1 MAGEFFIA
9 RKYFF
14 SKKRVGMIS
23 ATALVSIGGFAV
35 GVWAMITALSVLGG
49 FEREVREKIL
59 NFDSH
64 IKVEKEVGSGLAEW
78 ETLQEELSR
87 IAEPMAIAPYVM
99 GKGIINH
106 RDKQSIVIIKGTV
119 ESGLKKVT
127 NISSSIVEGD
137 INIETEASDGIIIGR
152 NLSERLLAGIG
163 DTVTVI
169 NPLSMGSVFSVPVVE
184 RFVVIGIFSANIFN
198 YDDVYTYVYYKN
210 AQRFLRMGEEVT
222 GIEMSFKRFEDSFEA
237 ADLLRSSDLRDVR
250 IMTWFELHRDLLGA
264 MKLEK
269 MGAFAVLSLIIIVA
283 AFNVVSSLIMMVM
296 DKRKEIGILKAI
308 GARDSS
314 IAKIFTLT
322 GLFSGVIGI
331 AAGLFMGVTLV
342 YLQGEY
348 GILKLPSD
356 VYFISVLPVQLSLI
370 ELGSIV
376 LLSALL
382 GLLATLYPARKAAGL
397 LPVEAIRYE

>member
-23 ATALVSIGGFAV
+23 ATAVISIGGFAV

-64 IKVEKEVGSGLAEW
+64 IKVEKEVGSGIEEW

-137 INIETEASDGIIIGR
+137 INIETEASDGIVIGR

-169 NPLSMGSVFSVPVVE
+169 NPLSMGSIFSVPVVE

-237 ADLLRSSDLRDVR
+237 ADLLRSSNLKDVK

-308 GARDSS
+308 GAKDSS

-331 AAGLFMGVTLV
+331 ATGLLMGVTLV

-356 VYFISVLPVQLSLI
+356 VYFISVLPVELSLI
-370 ELGSIV
+370 ELISIV

-382 GLLATLYPARKAAGL
+382 GLLATLYPARKAANL

>member
-23 ATALVSIGGFAV
+23 VTALISIGGFAV

-64 IKVEKEVGSGLAEW
+64 IKVEKEVGKGLEEW

-87 IAEPMAIAPYVM
+87 VAEPMAIAPYVS

-119 ESGLKKVT
+119 ESGLMNVT

-169 NPLSMGSVFSVPVVE
+169 NPLSMRSIFSVPVVE

-210 AQRFLRMGEEVT
+210 AQRFLRMGEKVT

-237 ADLLRSSDLRDVR
+237 ADLLRSSNIKDVR

-356 VYFISVLPVQLSLI
+356 VYFISVLPVELSLI
-370 ELGSIV
+370 ELISIV

-382 GLLATLYPARKAAGL
+382 GLLATLYPARKAANL

>member
-14 SKKRVGMIS
+14 SKKQVGMIS
-23 ATALVSIGGFAV
+23 ATAVISIGGFAV

-64 IKVEKEVGSGLAEW
+64 IKVEKDVGKGLEEW

-87 IAEPMAIAPYVM
+87 VAEPMAIAPYVT

-119 ESGLKKVT
+119 ESGLRKVT

-137 INIETEASDGIIIGR
+137 INIETGASDGIIIGR

-169 NPLSMGSVFSVPVVE
+169 NPLSMGSIFSVPVVE

-198 YDDVYTYVYYKN
+198 YDDVYTYVYYRN

-222 GIEMSFKRFEDSFEA
+222 GIEMSFKRFEDSFEV
-237 ADLLRSSDLRDVR
+237 ADLLRSSNIKDVK

-269 MGAFAVLSLIIIVA
+269 MGAFSVLSLILIVA
-283 AFNVVSSLIMMVM
+283 AFNVISSLIMMVM

-308 GARDSS
+308 GAKDSS

-342 YLQGEY
+342 YIQGEY

-356 VYFISVLPVQLSLI
+356 VYFISVLPVELSLI
-370 ELGSIV
+370 ELIFIV

-382 GLLATLYPARKAAGL
+382 GLLATLYPARKAANL
-397 LPVEAIRYE
+397 LPVVAIRYE

>member
-23 ATALVSIGGFAV
+23 VTALISIGGFAV

-49 FEREVREKIL
+49 FEREVRAKIL

-64 IKVEKEVGSGLAEW
+64 IKVEKEVGKGLEEW

-87 IAEPMAIAPYVM
+87 VVEPMAIAPYVS

-119 ESGLKKVT
+119 ESGLKNVT

-137 INIETEASDGIIIGR
+137 INIETEASDGIVIGR

-169 NPLSMGSVFSVPVVE
+169 NPLSMRSIFSVPVVE

-210 AQRFLRMGEEVT
+210 AQRLLGMGEKVT
-222 GIEMSFKRFEDSFEA
+222 GIEMSFERFEDSFEA
-237 ADLLRSSDLRDVR
+237 ADLLRSSNIKDVR

-264 MKLEK
+264 MKLER

-283 AFNVVSSLIMMVM
+283 AFNIVSSLIMMVM

-308 GARDSS
+308 GAKDSS

-331 AAGLFMGVTLV
+331 AVGLLMGVTLV

-356 VYFISVLPVQLSLI
+356 LYFISVLPVELSLI
-370 ELGSIV
+370 ELISIA

-382 GLLATLYPARKAAGL
+382 GLLATLYPARKAANL